1 MAIRAKKLQP
11 AKVEAIANVKTV
23 LEGYNDYIFADYRGL
38 TVEQI
43 TELRKQLRAK
53 DCQFKV
59 MKNNFVKVAFDEMK
73 IENLADYL
81 AGPTAI
87 ALLKDDPN
95 EVAKILFDFAK
106 EAPALQVKGA
116 FIDKEIYDAEKIEAF
131 LEEMKAHKQALDS
144 LRQKM
149 SSNSALEIMNSY
161 KEVKGIK
168 IISATIPG
176 SVQELRATSDAV
188 KEKAKDEAVLLVLC
202 GLEDD
207 KIMFLASA
215 TDKALSMGVHCGK
228 IIKEVTAVAGGSGGG
243 KPDMAQGGG
252 KDKNKVDNALAIVDE
267 IVDAQIK

>member
-131 LEEMKAHKQALDS
+131 SKLPGKKQLIAMLMSAINGPAQKLAATLQAYVEKLEKEGPAPAAPAAEAPKA
-144 LRQKM
+144 
-149 SSNSALEIMNSY
+149 E
-161 KEVKGIK
+161 
-168 IISATIPG
+168 
-176 SVQELRATSDAV
+176 
-188 KEKAKDEAVLLVLC
+188 EAAAPA
-202 GLEDD
+202 EE
-207 KIMFLASA
+207 AA
-215 TDKALSMGVHCGK
+215 PAA
-228 IIKEVTAVAGGSGGG
+228 EAPAE
-243 KPDMAQGGG
+243 A
-252 KDKNKVDNALAIVDE
+252 
-267 IVDAQIK
+267 